1 MMKLQPQFFLRIS
14 SHPTRTLSL
23 LWQTRRLRQL
33 NKHTIYWWYIFCS
46 HVSEHCTKSQAF
58 KVLTS
63 QPFRS
68 KIYGWRV
75 KQTLSPT
82 RDHLLIRPCTTH
94 IKLLIH
100 KKEISFDWSD
110 VIANFLK
117 MVVWKF
123 KQSRA
128 IQFLVNTLLVVN
140 YVWRLCFQEGAQ
152 DY

>member
-1 MMKLQPQFFLRIS
+1 MGEE
-14 SHPTRTLSL
+14 
-23 LWQTRRLRQL
+23 L
-33 NKHTIYWWYIFCS
+33 N
-46 HVSEHCTKSQAF
+46 
-58 KVLTS
+58 
-63 QPFRS
+63 
-68 KIYGWRV
+68 
-75 KQTLSPT
+75 
-82 RDHLLIRPCTTH
+82 H

-100 KKEISFDWSD
+100 KKESFSFDWSD